1 METDAI
7 NGISGTIITYGQVSI
22 APYTYTLYP
31 DWPFDSSTLV
41 LLHVMYMCIHFF
53 PQSNARCIATFQ
65 FAVYSHNLWCT
76 YMINVLVI
84 NF

>member
-31 DWPFDSSTLV
+31 D
-41 LLHVMYMCIHFF
+41 
-53 PQSNARCIATFQ
+53 
-65 FAVYSHNLWCT
+65 
-76 YMINVLVI
+76 
-84 NF
+84 